1 MKKLFLLIF
10 LVLNVLVCAASPVQE
25 LIPLNSS
32 LKDLEGT
39 VDIDVIYDYT
49 CCEYDDHAQAIGAN
63 IVYSGDEDVTMTIAI
78 SGFSYDLIQKEKEVV
93 DSIHG
98 KEWYFNLI
106 EYNYNFYIEGVIE
119 ITVHS
124 EGYNDLVQS
133 VDFYND
139 YAVKRFRYMCADKV
153 GAPMD
158 SGNCYV
164 SGNRLICGYNFYA
177 YLSFYEWQDH
187 ISHDYQWV
195 TACREFSGAITI
207 PSSVSEIGDNSL
219 AVYCGS
225 ISGKGNQQDYYDFP
239 YFNGEMEDFNTV
251 FLTVPSSIRT
261 IAGNAFGV
269 YSDIDPFYEEVQ
281 LYPYRFYGV
290 RIEDFASWCAIDFK
304 GPECNPLIYSSHFYI
319 NDQEVQELSIPDTIS
334 RINDYALQ
342 DCGFVSVIL
351 PVSVS
356 CGNHVFGG
364 SHVGSLMITGNGAFM
379 GGSLDLA
386 TSILCVDEG
395 VNGIEGLQIR
405 ASNIYCYASTP
416 PTCDSNTFTDY
427 SATLHVPA
435 SSLAA
440 YFTAPY
446 WCNFL
451 NIVGDAVEPTEVRV
465 NTPEA
470 SMIAG
475 DNMTISAN
483 VFPESAMP
491 NSISWSTTNSLVAVV
506 DAGRIHA
513 VGKGECDIIAS
524 CGGKH
529 DICHISVLDPYIL
542 LDRDSIVM
550 EKFEQIQLYATPM
563 MPQGMDYTV
572 YWSSSNENIALVD
585 NGTITAVGTGECDII
600 AKIVYDYDDDG
611 NEISC
616 WAICHVVVV
625 EQHSV
630 ITLDQHNASVLPN
643 HIITIT
649 PTVTPVSTDL
659 VVTSSNPEVAAAR
672 LAGDKIQVVG
682 IKEGVATIYV
692 NSADGYAEPD
702 SCRVTVKTERGD
714 VNGDG
719 FVSISDVTTLIDV
732 LLGGDDG
739 DYYEENAD
747 CNNDGML
754 SIGDVTI
761 LIDALLGGAVLPGKD
776 TEEFTVNGVS
786 FSMVKVQGGT
796 FMMGATPEQG
806 SEVRDNEKPVHQVT
820 LSDYIIGQTEVTQEL
835 WLAVMGENPSHHT
848 GDLKRPVEQV
858 SWEDCQRFIT
868 QLNQLTG
875 KTFRLPTE
883 AEWEYA
889 ARGGNKSE
897 GYMFAGSNVM
907 DLVAWYNANSGNTTH
922 PVATKAPNEL
932 GLYDMTGNVWE
943 WCYDWYKRY
952 TEEPQ
957 VNPTGPAT
965 GNNRVLRGGC
975 WNGGGN
981 YNRISYRDNF
991 TPTGSNSSGGL
1002 RLVLDNNEEFTV
1014 NGVTFT
1020 MVKVQG
1026 GTFTM
1031 GATPGQ
1037 GESAYDD
1044 ESPAH
1049 QVTLSTYSIGQTEV
1063 TQALWQA
1070 VMGSNPSKYIG
1081 DMRPVE
1087 TVSWEDCQTFI
1098 STLNQLTGR
1107 TFRLPTEAE
1116 WEFAARGG
1124 NMSHDYKY
1132 AGSDDLD
1139 EVGWYIS
1146 NLPSQQS
1153 GSEGYG
1159 HQPVAQK
1166 KANELGLYD
1175 MSGNVYE
1182 WTNDW
1187 YDAYSAD
1194 SQVDPTGP
1202 GDDEGCHYRVCRG
1215 GAWTRNARSCRV
1227 TLRNNPTPVSA
1238 YNNIGF
1244 RLAL

>member
-1 MKKLFLLIF
+1 MKKII
-10 LVLNVLVCAASPVQE
+10 LVMMAAVMALCANAT
-25 LIPLNSS
+25 
-32 LKDLEGT
+32 DR
-39 VDIDVIYDYT
+39 
-49 CCEYDDHAQAIGAN
+49 
-63 IVYSGDEDVTMTIAI
+63 
-78 SGFSYDLIQKEKEVV
+78 
-93 DSIHG
+93 
-98 KEWYFNLI
+98 
-106 EYNYNFYIEGVIE
+106 FYI
-119 ITVHS
+119 
-124 EGYNDLVQS
+124 Q
-133 VDFYND
+133 DF
-139 YAVKRFRYMCADKV
+139 
-153 GAPMD
+153 
-158 SGNCYV
+158 
-164 SGNRLICGYNFYA
+164 
-177 YLSFYEWQDH
+177 
-187 ISHDYQWV
+187 
-195 TACREFSGAITI
+195 
-207 PSSVSEIGDNSL
+207 
-219 AVYCGS
+219 
-225 ISGKGNQQDYYDFP
+225 
-239 YFNGEMEDFNTV
+239 
-251 FLTVPSSIRT
+251 
-261 IAGNAFGV
+261 
-269 YSDIDPFYEEVQ
+269 
-281 LYPYRFYGV
+281 
-290 RIEDFASWCAIDFK
+290 
-304 GPECNPLIYSSHFYI
+304 
-319 NDQEVQELSIPDTIS
+319 
-334 RINDYALQ
+334 
-342 DCGFVSVIL
+342 
-351 PVSVS
+351 
-356 CGNHVFGG
+356 
-364 SHVGSLMITGNGAFM
+364 
-379 GGSLDLA
+379 
-386 TSILCVDEG
+386 
-395 VNGIEGLQIR
+395 
-405 ASNIYCYASTP
+405 
-416 PTCDSNTFTDY
+416 
-427 SATLHVPA
+427 
-435 SSLAA
+435 
-440 YFTAPY
+440 
-446 WCNFL
+446 
-451 NIVGDAVEPTEVRV
+451 
-465 NTPEA
+465 
-470 SMIAG
+470 
-475 DNMTISAN
+475 TISAGDT
-483 VFPESAMP
+483 VTV
-491 NSISWSTTNSLVAVV
+491 SIMLDNETAYTAFQ
-506 DAGRIHA
+506 
-513 VGKGECDIIAS
+513 CDLYLPDGLSIEQEDGDYIFDLTDRKARDHNIAS
-524 CGGKH
+524 QIQVDGAIRVMSYSPRINAFKGNSGALVTFNVMAS
-529 DICHISVLDPYIL
+529 DNFNGPTIL
-542 LDRDSIVM
+542 LISNILFTTTEGIEIPFADEECIVKKGLIGDVN
-550 EKFEQIQLYATPM
+550 EDGQVTIGDVTKLI
-563 MPQGMDYTV
+563 DYLLGSEV
-572 YWSSSNENIALVD
+572 PPFNR
-585 NGTITAVGTGECDII
+585 
-600 AKIVYDYDDDG
+600 
-611 NEISC
+611 
-616 WAICHVVVV
+616 
-625 EQHSV
+625 
-630 ITLDQHNASVLPN
+630 HNA
-643 HIITIT
+643 
-649 PTVTPVSTDL
+649 
-659 VVTSSNPEVAAAR
+659 
-672 LAGDKIQVVG
+672 
-682 IKEGVATIYV
+682 
-692 NSADGYAEPD
+692 
-702 SCRVTVKTERGD
+702 D

-719 FVSISDVTTLIDV
+719 AV
-732 LLGGDDG
+732 
-739 DYYEENAD
+739 
-747 CNNDGML
+747 
-754 SIGDVTI
+754 SIGDVTE

-806 SEVRDNEKPVHQVT
+806 NEVRDNEKPVHQVT

-848 GDLKRPVEQV
+848 GDLKRPVDQV

-907 DLVAWYNANSGNTTH
+907 DLVAWYKANSGNTTH

-1081 DMRPVE
+1081 NMRPVE

-1132 AGSDDLD
+1132 AGSDNLD

-1194 SQVDPTGP
+1194 SQVNPTGP

-1238 YNNIGF
+1238 YNNIGL

>member
-1 MKKLFLLIF
+1 MKKLFLLLFLIF
-10 LVLNVLVCAASPVQE
+10 NVLVCAASPGQE

-39 VDIDVIYDYT
+39 VTIDIDY
-49 CCEYDDHAQAIGAN
+49 EYVNNNEDGRARAQGAS

-78 SGFSYDLIQKEKEVV
+78 SGFLYELRPKEKEIVAT
-93 DSIHG
+93 IHG
-98 KEWYFNLI
+98 NEFYFDL
-106 EYNYNFYIEGVIE
+106 NYDLIEGVIE
-119 ITVHS
+119 VTVHS

-133 VDFYND
+133 AEFYND
-139 YAVKRFRYMCADKV
+139 YVARSLYNLYAVPIGTKYGNDYYALYANVKYYITIEQYSYGSELVACFR
-153 GAPMD
+153 
-158 SGNCYV
+158 
-164 SGNRLICGYNFYA
+164 GYTG
-177 YLSFYEWQDH
+177 S
-187 ISHDYQWV
+187 
-195 TACREFSGAITI
+195 ITI
-207 PSSVSEIGDNSL
+207 PSSVSVIGDNDFN
-219 AVYCGS
+219 VFCGS
-225 ISGKGNQQDYYDFP
+225 VDGLENGKYDFP
-239 YFNGEMEDFNTV
+239 FFYRELVDHDKV
-251 FLTVPSSIRT
+251 FLTVPST
-261 IAGNAFGV
+261 INKITENAFGV
-269 YSDIDPFYEEVQ
+269 NCEIDPLYEDEVEF
-281 LYPYRFYGV
+281 YPYLFYGV

-304 GPECNPLIYSSHFYI
+304 GPDCNPLIYSSHFYI
-319 NDQEVQELSIPDTIS
+319 NDQEIQELSIPDSIT
-334 RINDYALQ
+334 RINDYALAGS
-342 DCGFVSVIL
+342 DFISVTL
-351 PVSVS
+351 PVNVS
-356 CGNHVFGG
+356 YGNHVFDGC
-364 SHVGSLMITGNGAFM
+364 HVKSLMITGNGAFM
-379 GGSLDLA
+379 GGSLDMAA
-386 TSILCVDEG
+386 TNLCVDEG
-395 VNGIEGLQIR
+395 VNGIEGLHVS
-405 ASNIYCYASTP
+405 ASNIYCYAAIP
-416 PTCDSNTFTDY
+416 PICDSNTFTDY

-465 NTPEA
+465 NIAEA
-470 SMIAG
+470 SMIVG

-483 VFPESAMP
+483 VFPEGAMP

-524 CGGKH
+524 CGGQH

-563 MPQGMDYTV
+563 MPQGTDYSV

-616 WAICHVVVV
+616 WAICHVVVI
-625 EQHSV
+625 EQRSV
-630 ITLDQHNASVLPN
+630 ITLDQHNASVFPN
-643 HIITIT
+643 HIITLT

-659 VVTSSNPEVAAAR
+659 VVTSSNPAVAAAR
-672 LAGDKIQVVG
+672 MAGDKIQVVG
-682 IKEGVATIYV
+682 IKEGMATIYV

-732 LLGGDDG
+732 LLGGDEG

-747 CNNDGML
+747 CNNDGII

-776 TEEFTVNGVS
+776 S
-786 FSMVKVQGGT
+786 
-796 FMMGATPEQG
+796 
-806 SEVRDNEKPVHQVT
+806 
-820 LSDYIIGQTEVTQEL
+820 
-835 WLAVMGENPSHHT
+835 
-848 GDLKRPVEQV
+848 
-858 SWEDCQRFIT
+858 
-868 QLNQLTG
+868 
-875 KTFRLPTE
+875 
-883 AEWEYA
+883 
-889 ARGGNKSE
+889 
-897 GYMFAGSNVM
+897 
-907 DLVAWYNANSGNTTH
+907 
-922 PVATKAPNEL
+922 
-932 GLYDMTGNVWE
+932 
-943 WCYDWYKRY
+943 
-952 TEEPQ
+952 
-957 VNPTGPAT
+957 
-965 GNNRVLRGGC
+965 
-975 WNGGGN
+975 
-981 YNRISYRDNF
+981 
-991 TPTGSNSSGGL
+991 
-1002 RLVLDNNEEFTV
+1002 EEFTV

-1070 VMGSNPSKYIG
+1070 VMDSNPSKYIG

-1194 SQVDPTGP
+1194 SQVNPTGP